1 MLLGLYQ
8 PEKQIQKK
16 GKHIM
21 IIRKSVDLS
30 KKPKLTKKQLKMLEE
45 MDKASIVYDEDSPEF
60 TEEELKQFKRVSE
73 TKRDERNKQ
82 TVSIR
87 LSPQAIKKA
96 KSLGK
101 GYTSVLSRILEA
113 ALNDNE
119 LIKKYL

>member
-1 MLLGLYQ
+1 
-8 PEKQIQKK
+8 
-16 GKHIM
+16 M

-73 TKRDERNKQ
+73 LKRDERNKQ